1 MRAVRRSEPVY
12 RITGAQTS
20 LSQDQRGRTRRYL
33 WSMGIRTLCFLGA
46 IVAQGPLRWVLV
58 VLALVLPWVS
68 VIGANVGREQDRDAP
83 PTAVETIDRPA
94 LGSGRPGGRPGPD
107 AVVEGPTNQAS
118 GA

>member
-1 MRAVRRSEPVY
+1 MRAAWRSEPVY

-46 IVAQGPLRWVLV
+46 IAAHGPLRWVLV

-68 VIGANVGREQDRDAP
+68 VVSANVGREQDRDPP
-83 PTAVETIDRPA
+83 PTTVPTVERPA
-94 LGSGRPGGRPGPD
+94 LGSGPAGPAPAAD
-107 AVVEGPTNQAS
+107 GPTNWPS

>member
-1 MRAVRRSEPVY
+1 MRAARRSEPVY

-20 LSQDQRGRTRRYL
+20 LSQDQRGRQRRYL

-46 IVAQGPLRWVLV
+46 IVAHGPLRWVLV

-68 VIGANVGREQDRDAP
+68 VIGANVGREQDRGAP
-83 PTAVETIDRPA
+83 PTTVETIDRPA
-94 LGSGRPGGRPGPD
+94 LGNGRPGPD
-107 AVVEGPTNQAS
+107 AVTDGPTNQTS